1 LDRNLRGSIGIALA
15 FIFDNATLLGIAAII
30 SAVSGIATTIM
41 GSRRARREEHDKDEE
56 QCRERL
62 RLARKE
68 AEEAAMELHARKMK
82 YGN

>member
-1 LDRNLRGSIGIALA
+1 LEFALA
-15 FIFDNATLLGIAAII
+15 FIFDNATLLGVAAII
-30 SAVSGIATTIM
+30 SAISGIASTIF
-41 GSRRARREEHDKDEE
+41 GARRARREEHDKDEE